1 MNGDTGAPTK
11 GESQQPAMQPEKE
24 EMKKSSGIE
33 ERQRRCE
40 NEVYV
45 SLLDFMIGV
54 SRWNPDPS
62 IRSDGQYLLIV
73 IETILATPF
82 VSWLIFYKLG
92 TMFLWGLVLSNNFR

>member
-45 SLLDFMIGV
+45 SLLDFMIDV
-54 SRWNPDPS
+54 SR
-62 IRSDGQYLLIV
+62 
-73 IETILATPF
+73 
-82 VSWLIFYKLG
+82 
-92 TMFLWGLVLSNNFR
+92 

>member
-45 SLLDFMIGV
+45 SLSSWFYDRRFKMK
-54 SRWNPDPS
+54 SW
-62 IRSDGQYLLIV
+62 
-73 IETILATPF
+73 PF
-82 VSWLIFYKLG
+82 
-92 TMFLWGLVLSNNFR
+92 N